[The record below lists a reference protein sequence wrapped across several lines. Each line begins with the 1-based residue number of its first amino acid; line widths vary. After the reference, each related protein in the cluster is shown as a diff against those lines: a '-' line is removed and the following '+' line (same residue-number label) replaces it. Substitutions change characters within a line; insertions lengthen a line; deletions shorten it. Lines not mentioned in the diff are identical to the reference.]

1 MGEAVISGARPTS
14 LTSNEADRPR
24 PGSEAGDKRKSA
36 AADLS
41 QFRMEAAPASFPA
54 DVSHTR
60 SSSLLQDSTNTR
72 SSSALHESHTRSSS
86 VLQDTSTSKS
96 ASRRSRVSS
105 RTSSRLDTTGSSG
118 VLNSSYEEHQH
129 QSRASYYFGEA
140 PDFRDIL
147 TSVNGNGC
155 DNQEAGRGGIS
166 PHTGEVVRIKVPF
179 SDKLQDN
186 QSAQCLSA
194 ENIQRYV
201 LRSWDIV
208 SISVGANHSNYSNIQ
223 IVRPQ

>member
-1 MGEAVISGARPTS
+1 MSEAVIGQTEHDRARPTS
-14 LTSNEADRPR
+14 LTNEADRQR
-24 PGSEAGDKRKSA
+24 PGSEVGDKRKSA

-41 QFRMEAAPASFPA
+41 QFRLEAAPASFPA

-72 SSSALHESHTRSSS
+72 SSSAFPESHTRSSS

-118 VLNSSYEEHQH
+118 VLNSSYEEHQ

-155 DNQEAGRGGIS
+155 DNEEAARGRGRGGIS

-179 SDKLQDN
+179 TDKLQDN

-194 ENIQRYV
+194 ENIQR
-201 LRSWDIV
+201 
-208 SISVGANHSNYSNIQ
+208 
-223 IVRPQ
+223 